1 MRNIILLF
9 LLLFLLGSPY
19 ALAENSAK
27 SSFEHISECVQKG
40 DVDGCHGLLTASSE
54 PLYTRFVDYD
64 LVSCL
69 PKNIGYISQKK
80 SGSHVIIRSSVSVG
94 DNTRYTRLAFV
105 EEEGQWKLDVPESLR
120 IGMGENWQK
129 QIDATEQIYLML
141 RQQMGNQLNCGMIEN
156 LVMINKK
163 K

>member
-9 LLLFLLGSPY
+9 LSLFLLIST
-19 ALAENSAK
+19 AAWAENNAK
-27 SSFEHISECVQKG
+27 SSFEQISNCVQKG
-40 DVDGCHGLLTASSE
+40 YVDDCHGLLTASSE
-54 PLYTRFVDYD
+54 PLYTRFVNYD

-69 PKNIGYISQKK
+69 PKDIGYISQKK
-80 SGSHVIIRSSVSVG
+80 SGNHVIIRSSVSVG

-120 IGMGENWQK
+120 IGMGEDWQR

-141 RQQMGNQLNCGMIEN
+141 RKQMGNQLNCGMIEN
-156 LVMINKK
+156 LAMINKK